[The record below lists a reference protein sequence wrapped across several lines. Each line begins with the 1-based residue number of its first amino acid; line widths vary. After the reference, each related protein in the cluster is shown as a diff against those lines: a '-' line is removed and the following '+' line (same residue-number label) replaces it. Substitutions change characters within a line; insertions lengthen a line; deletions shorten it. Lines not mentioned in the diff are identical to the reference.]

1 MAVDVEELILAP
13 FREVVERGE
22 ESAKN
27 AHDAQDEDPETSR
40 EMAKS
45 ASTIAKEGQR
55 ALKRL
60 RPLWNSQFEKH
71 GDVFKETIAENDDL
85 AEKRRT
91 LEELLYDFEDYI
103 ELDTFDSTK
112 FIDIQTA
119 TRSFALVVLDAIQRV
134 KIDVKTPT
142 TPVHKFPPLPP
153 LPPLPPQLAQSLSAS
168 PQIRP
173 GPPLRGGSHGTANI
187 PSFPA
192 VPRQPKLS
200 VSRSRTRD
208 SHGSSDSA
216 TVRRTH
222 SIAESTDSDPPSSR
236 GFSGANSSSKGER
249 RPLSPGVLSDGMGQL
264 RIVTSPEPLQPRTSD
279 WVEEQTSVPKARRPF
294 RGSIPENSAVNDDAF
309 SDGTF
314 VSRIHRR
321 GFDTVTPQSSVFD
334 PTSPSTT
341 NRTSIYSDVPTY
353 SSNVTSPELPIIDVR
368 MSPSAGTKSDPA
380 LSVDFPSSGLFTDGL
395 MLADEQAASET
406 STQHL
411 RSISTME
418 KEEGCLIG
426 PKSSFHQLKG
436 FCDGAQTF
444 RRGGYWHGI
453 KQTMTWGEPLP
464 IGRCMDC
471 EYHHLNRSL
480 TLDKEGDSRAN
491 FLKYGILYRV
501 RLLVKSHIAV
511 KTTAEIRYA
520 CLFCTHIGRTV
531 HEGDATVFQ
540 SADQLL
546 QHVSRHPQP
555 LPEVP
560 GVTVLY
566 GQVGKDHHQIEDYDV
581 HFPSPPAPSSFPDND
596 ILTQFPVATAL
607 KSHVQR
613 RGENLLGPDGSS
625 NVLTFFVGAKIVGVE
640 FPEQWGGKWCTGW
653 HDGIQGPFPA
663 KYVEIESPKQNEISF
678 QATSAVSI
686 TTRWRWDPSDNS
698 RAGWLTFGKGEVIRN
713 VGWLYQD
720 HWCWSGTNSKG
731 KFGIFPQS
739 HISPQSLKEG
749 YLPPTL
755 KRTQPSGP
763 MRLFSRRRKSTNST
777 ASSMSG
783 DA

>member
-27 AHDAQDEDPETSR
+27 AHDAQDDDPETSR

-45 ASTIAKEGQR
+45 ASIIAKEGQR

-60 RPLWNSQFEKH
+60 QPLWNSQFEKH
-71 GDVFKETIAENDDL
+71 GDVFKDTIAENDDL
-85 AEKRRT
+85 AEKRRA
-91 LEELLYDFEDYI
+91 LEELLYDFEDFI
-103 ELDTFDSTK
+103 ELDTFDPAK
-112 FIDIQTA
+112 FTDIQAA
-119 TRSFALVVLDAIQRV
+119 TRSFALVILDAIQRV

-173 GPPLRGGSHGTANI
+173 GPPLRAGSHGAANI
-187 PSFPA
+187 SSFPA
-192 VPRQPKLS
+192 VPRQPKPP
-200 VSRSRTRD
+200 VSRSRTRG

-216 TVRRTH
+216 TVRRAH
-222 SIAESTDSDPPSSR
+222 SIAESTDSDPASSR
-236 GFSGANSSSKGER
+236 GFSGAASSSRGDR
-249 RPLSPGVLSDGMGQL
+249 RPSSPGVLSDGMGKL

-279 WVEEQTSVPKARRPF
+279 WVEEQTSVPKPRRPF
-294 RGSIPENSAVNDDAF
+294 RGSIPENSAVGDDAF

-321 GFDTVTPQSSVFD
+321 GFDAVTPQSSVFD

-341 NRTSIYSDVPTY
+341 NRTSVYSDVPTY
-353 SSNVTSPELPIIDVR
+353 SSNVTSPKLPTIDVR

-380 LSVDFPSSGLFTDGL
+380 LAIDFPSSGLFTDGL

-406 STQHL
+406 
-411 RSISTME
+411 
-418 KEEGCLIG
+418 K
-426 PKSSFHQLKG
+426 
-436 FCDGAQTF
+436 
-444 RRGGYWHGI
+444 
-453 KQTMTWGEPLP
+453 
-464 IGRCMDC
+464 
-471 EYHHLNRSL
+471 
-480 TLDKEGDSRAN
+480 GDSRAN

-546 QHVSRHPQP
+546 QHLSRHPQP

-566 GQVGKDHHQIEDYDV
+566 GQVDKDHHQIEDYDV
-581 HFPSPPAPSSFPDND
+581 HFPSPPAPNSFSDND

-640 FPEQWGGKWCTGW
+640 FPEEWGGKWCTGW
-653 HDGIQGPFPA
+653 HDGVQGPFPA
-663 KYVEIESPKQNEISF
+663 KCVEIESPKQNEISF

-686 TTRWRWDPSDNS
+686 TTRWRWDPPDNS

-749 YLPPTL
+749 SLPPIL

-763 MRLFSRRRKSTNST
+763 MRLFSRRRKSTST

>member
-27 AHDAQDEDPETSR
+27 AHDAQDDDPETSR

-45 ASTIAKEGQR
+45 ASMIAKEGQR

-60 RPLWNSQFEKH
+60 QPLWNSQFEKH
-71 GDVFKETIAENDDL
+71 GDVFKDTIAENDDL
-85 AEKRRT
+85 AEKRRA

-103 ELDTFDSTK
+103 ELDTFDSAK
-112 FIDIQTA
+112 FTDIQAA

-134 KIDVKTPT
+134 KIDVKTST

-173 GPPLRGGSHGTANI
+173 GPPLRGGSHGATNTS
-187 PSFPA
+187 SFPA
-192 VPRQPKLS
+192 VPRQPKPS
-200 VSRSRTRD
+200 ASRSRTRG

-216 TVRRTH
+216 TVRRAH
-222 SIAESTDSDPPSSR
+222 SIAESTDSDPASSR
-236 GFSGANSSSKGER
+236 EFSGAASSSREDR
-249 RPLSPGVLSDGMGQL
+249 RPSSPSLLSDGMGKL

-294 RGSIPENSAVNDDAF
+294 RGSIPENSAVGDDAF
-309 SDGTF
+309 NDGTF
-314 VSRIHRR
+314 VTRIHRR
-321 GFDTVTPQSSVFD
+321 GFDTVTPQSS
-334 PTSPSTT
+334 
-341 NRTSIYSDVPTY
+341 
-353 SSNVTSPELPIIDVR
+353 
-368 MSPSAGTKSDPA
+368 
-380 LSVDFPSSGLFTDGL
+380 
-395 MLADEQAASET
+395 T

-411 RSISTME
+411 RSISTVE

-546 QHVSRHPQP
+546 QHLSRHPQP

-566 GQVGKDHHQIEDYDV
+566 GQVDKDHHQIEDYDV
-581 HFPSPPAPSSFPDND
+581 HFPSPPAPNAFPDND

-625 NVLTFFVGAKIVGVE
+625 NVLTFFLGAKIVGVE

-686 TTRWRWDPSDNS
+686 TTRWRWDPPDNS

-749 YLPPTL
+749 YLPPIL

-763 MRLFSRRRKSTNST
+763 MRLFSRRRKSTST

-783 DA
+783 DT